1 MITTSYQTP
10 LKTWQFDLTAQFNG
24 PGRMPMGFIIPE
36 GSKQYY
42 EKTVS
47 LSDRSAEGSRS
58 ALSDGQT
65 VSSKVVYH
73 KWYPQLLGQITKYWR
88 TCSLYLGAENM
99 TNFTQ
104 DSPIRGVSMT
114 HTESAKT
121 VTLSEDFD
129 ASMVW
134 APISGWKIYLGF
146 RWNLER
152 EE

>member
-1 MITTSYQTP
+1 MKDRSLHSLKDKGQIT
-10 LKTWQFDLTAQFNG
+10 FNDTKL
-24 PGRMPMGFIIPE
+24 I
-36 GSKQYY
+36 S
-42 EKTVS
+42 S
-47 LSDRSAEGSRS
+47 LSPSVG
-58 ALSDGQT
+58 GVGGGPV
-65 VSSKVVYH
+65 VSIYH

-104 DSPIRGVSMT
+104 DSPIRGDRYENST
-114 HTESAKT
+114 HVNPNSP
-121 VTLSEDFD
+121 DFD